1 MKKPLSRILLK
12 RILGI
17 FLVILVFLFNPASA
31 HATSLLESNP
41 RSGAVINIAPD
52 AITLTANAQLDAN
65 GTSAVV
71 TDPIGKKVSDGTVEA
86 QGANLIIGL
95 KPLTQSG
102 IYTVSYTLVAVNDVP
117 VTGSFT
123 FLFNAPATLDANTDT
138 TTGESGLNQNPNRM
152 TDLIVIAMMI
162 FAFFVMIWLSRFAR
176 RNFGRQVKNVKKI
189 STQPKPKSKRKT
201 FGR

>member
-1 MKKPLSRILLK
+1 M
-12 RILGI
+12 
-17 FLVILVFLFNPASA
+17 LF
-31 HATSLLESNP
+31 
-41 RSGAVINIAPD
+41 RS
-52 AITLTANAQLDAN
+52 
-65 GTSAVV
+65 
-71 TDPIGKKVSDGTVEA
+71 
-86 QGANLIIGL
+86 
-95 KPLTQSG
+95 
-102 IYTVSYTLVAVNDVP
+102 NDVP

-189 STQPKPKSKRKT
+189 PTQPKPKSKRKT

>member
-1 MKKPLSRILLK
+1 M
-12 RILGI
+12 
-17 FLVILVFLFNPASA
+17 LF
-31 HATSLLESNP
+31 
-41 RSGAVINIAPD
+41 RSD

-65 GTSAVV
+65 GSEAVV
-71 TDPIGKKVSDGTVEA
+71 TDPIGKKISDGTVEA

-95 KPLTQSG
+95 KPLTKSG

-117 VTGSFT
+117 FTGSFT
-123 FLFNAPATLDANTDT
+123 FLFNAPATLDPNTDT
-138 TTGESGLNQNPNRM
+138 TTGENGLNQNPNRM

-189 STQPKPKSKRKT
+189 PTQPKPKSKRKT